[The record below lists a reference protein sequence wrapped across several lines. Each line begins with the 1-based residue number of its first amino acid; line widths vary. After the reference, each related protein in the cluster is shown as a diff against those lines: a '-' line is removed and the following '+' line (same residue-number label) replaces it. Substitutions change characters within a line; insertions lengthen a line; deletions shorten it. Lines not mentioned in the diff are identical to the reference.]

1 MSPQKDHPKKENLF
15 SNHQFSGDMLVYG
28 EVLQYAAYQPW
39 GVSWRLHFGG
49 IRGIQSLEL
58 LEKELQE
65 TLKQREAELNNK
77 HLRFA
82 KSYVNFMY
90 LLICC
95 LCFVDKFHAFL
106 GSWQKSTTENS
117 CLTTGIT
124 FEEAMDVWVWY
135 VECKSSVNWWAFGLW
150 MFDGQLVL
158 HG

>member
-1 MSPQKDHPKKENLF
+1 M
-15 SNHQFSGDMLVYG
+15 
-28 EVLQYAAYQPW
+28 
-39 GVSWRLHFGG
+39 RLHFGG

-77 HLRFA
+77 HLRSA

-117 CLTTGIT
+117 CLQQVSLLKKLWT
-124 FEEAMDVWVWY
+124 FGYDMLNA
-135 VECKSSVNWWAFGLW
+135 N
-150 MFDGQLVL
+150 LVL
-158 HG
+158 TDGHLGL